1 MTRFILFGSG
11 FLWNL
16 LLFPKPTEFV
26 RQLVRPPFGAE
37 NNTEAG
43 WTTACMSHSV
53 NNRGCL
59 MSASLV
65 PSHVR
70 ISSTTK
76 GSRALVANNFVG
88 TRNQLTQIN
97 TKVWETPI
105 SCNDTDS
112 LCSNERSGVHYQ
124 NNNRFSVFSTCMFF
138 FITKKKC
145 SNDIQVA

>member
-1 MTRFILFGSG
+1 MTRFILFGGAG

-16 LLFPKPTEFV
+16 LLFPDHLSSFV
-26 RQLVRPPFGAE
+26 SKSAHRLELKITQ
-37 NNTEAG
+37 EAG

-97 TKVWETPI
+97 KKVWETPI

-124 NNNRFSVFSTCMFF
+124 NNNRFSVFSTCMVFF
-138 FITKKKC
+138 LLQRKSVVTT
-145 SNDIQVA
+145 SR